1 MDTVNAWNQ
10 IIEQSP
16 LFAFMAIVI
25 YFGAKYIS
33 KGNEKNE
40 KREEERE
47 VRYNTLVDKL
57 INLKTEENAQ
67 MISTITANT
76 EVMRRVER
84 KLDER

>member
-25 YFGAKYIS
+25 YFGAKYIARQ
-33 KGNEKNE
+33 NEKNE
-40 KREEERE
+40 ARENKLAEN
-47 VRYNTLVDKL
+47 YNIMVDKL
-57 INLKTEENAQ
+57 ISLKTEETAQ
-67 MISTITANT
+67 MVNIIAANT

-84 KLDER
+84 KLDE

>member
-25 YFGAKYIS
+25 YVGGKYI
-33 KGNEKNE
+33 KEQNIKNE
-40 KREEERE
+40 KRESERE
-47 VRYNTLVDKL
+47 ARYNILVDKL
-57 INLKTEENAQ
+57 IQTKSDENAT
-67 MISTITANT
+67 MIATITANT

-84 KLDER
+84 KLESK

>member
-25 YFGAKYIS
+25 YFGAKYIARQ
-33 KGNEKNE
+33 NEKNE
-40 KREEERE
+40 VRENALAEK
-47 VRYNTLVDKL
+47 YNLMVDKL
-57 INLKTEENAQ
+57 INLKSEETAQ
-67 MISTITANT
+67 MISIITANT

-84 KLDER
+84 KLDEK